1 MDFPAYVVSTPFV
14 FTAPEDRSRALLAA
28 ALAADPVLARI
39 ELAEHEDHQFRLEML
54 DTQEVPSGFAL
65 SLQALLDR
73 VAPLFRG
80 AFAVTVRDC
89 ATASDDRDT
98 VLFVGENDADIKHLK
113 RRLAVAAAVD
123 ALKAAGVDQ
132 ADPVMSSLVR
142 EAGGAAV
149 RNAEAN
155 GTESDQPATKGEV
168 ELELVVTVRYEAN
181 GVSVDELSDNLERL
195 VRRGVGDGL
204 LTGPTEAEVAAWDL
218 EVNEIP
224 DVGHAALVDFVD
236 DRLGEGQ
243 WAATPRLL
251 VELATQSRGKNLK
264 EMVSEM
270 QDLGFLDDEAE
281 DPAPGA

>member
-14 FTAPEDRSRALLAA
+14 FTPPEDRSRALLAA

-39 ELAEHEDHQFRLEML
+39 ELAEREDHQFRLEML
-54 DTQEVPSGFAL
+54 DTQDVPSGFAL

-73 VAPLFRG
+73 LAPVVRG
-80 AFAVTVRDC
+80 AFAVTVRNC

-98 VLFVGENDADIKHLK
+98 VLFVGADDADIKHL
-113 RRLAVAAAVD
+113 RRSLAVSAAVD
-123 ALKAAGVDQ
+123 VLKAAGVDQ

-142 EAGGAAV
+142 ESGDAAARNGGAHV
-149 RNAEAN
+149 AEP
-155 GTESDQPATKGEV
+155 DQPVIEGGV

-181 GVSVDELSDNLERL
+181 GVSVDDLADNLERL

-204 LTGPTEAEVAAWDL
+204 LTGATEAEVAAWDL

-224 DVGHAALVDFVD
+224 DVSHAALVEFVD

-243 WAATPRLL
+243 WAATPKLL

-264 EMVSEM
+264 EMVGEM
-270 QDLGFLDDEAE
+270 QELGLLDDEAE
-281 DPAPGA
+281 DPAPGG